1 MQQVRLQLI
10 VEKVAWGDWN
20 NVAME
25 NTEHRKPPLSF
36 YLQALHLEVQDLRNN
51 LPPQL
56 QYDGTMLSTIHF
68 SIFSNKLT
76 EVVLAHLYSTEL
88 TINDVTLSQIPVVSS
103 HLNFQ
108 RLESLYACVESVKSW
123 FKTFFTIP
131 PGAYIGFPF
140 SIFSQLVRC
149 LITLYKLSTLDDPGW
164 DKKGVQKTANLL
176 LILDQVI
183 TNMEQVSILAGLDNN
198 DSPERD
204 VFFRTANMLRYV
216 RPGWEATLVGSDA
229 SKVSALPDMPNAD
242 DPSLSEA
249 FPLDHY
255 DNDWLT
261 DFFLAPNY

>member
-10 VEKVAWGDWN
+10 VEKVACGDWN

-25 NTEHRKPPLSF
+25 NAEHRKPPLSF
-36 YLQALHLEVQDLRNN
+36 YLQALHSEVQDVRNN
-51 LPPQL
+51 LPPEL
-56 QYDGTMLSTIHF
+56 QYDGKMSSIIH
-68 SIFSNKLT
+68 SSMFSNNMT

-88 TINDVTLSQIPVVSS
+88 TINEVTLSQMPVISN

-108 RLESLYACVESVKSW
+108 RMESLYACVESVKSW

-149 LITLYKLSTLDDPGW
+149 LVTLYKLSTLDDPAW
-164 DKKGVQKTANLL
+164 DKNGVRKTANLL
-176 LILDQVI
+176 LILDQVVE
-183 TNMEQVSILAGLDNN
+183 NMEQVSVLAGLDNN
-198 DSPERD
+198 DGQERD
-204 VFFRTANMLRYV
+204 VYFRTANMLRSI
-216 RPGWEATLVGSDA
+216 RPGWEAVLVGSDA
-229 SKVSALPDMPNAD
+229 SEVSALPNVPNAD

-249 FPLDHY
+249 FPLGHY

-261 DFFLAPNY
+261 DFFLTPNY